1 MIRTTTNSGLQE
13 FVTDRVLRR
22 YSPIPF
28 AGWLAAKRAH
38 GLSSQRLPTHEEAHR
53 LDASTALSCFSGT
66 ALLSDNHVLV
76 LKPS

>member
-38 GLSSQRLPTHEEAHR
+38 GLSPNGYQLTRKPIAWTLR
-53 LDASTALSCFSGT
+53 
-66 ALLSDNHVLV
+66 LLSHASPAPLF
-76 LKPS
+76 